1 MTTTKNSL
9 SNKCIWGAKLQ
20 YVSPLAEQLSI
31 NGQGI
36 ICTSGD
42 NPNTIPGMNWGGQY
56 NDEPTD

>member
-1 MTTTKNSL
+1 MTTIENNL
-9 SNKCIWGAKLQ
+9 FQKCIWGGKLQ
-20 YVSPLAEQLSI
+20 YVSPLAEQISI
-31 NGQGI
+31 GGRDI